1 MLSKDTQASKCSQ
14 SLPIM
19 GEVVRSTGE
28 GLLIFGG
35 TTEGRLAVEVCEQAG
50 KPYYYSTTSSLQSV
64 SMLHG
69 QRLTGAMDAG
79 QMKDFCQEHGVRCI
93 IDAAHPFAENLHR
106 TIAELGLPI
115 IRLQRSFGE
124 EIEGV
129 EYCDDFADALA
140 KLQACPARKLL
151 ALSGAN
157 TIAKLHDYW
166 TQHPTI
172 FRVLNRPESMKV
184 VDKNGLP
191 HDHIIYYKEREEY
204 FGEKGI
210 ADPLQP
216 GQVDAVTGS
225 TCPAGLPTEE
235 DEKNLMQQVGCDAII
250 TKESGETGGFDA
262 KVQAAL
268 SLGLRVLV
276 VRHPRLPSDW
286 TYVNGRH
293 SLRRAI
299 EHLLPDFFPLKT
311 GLTTGACAT
320 AATKAA
326 LLNVLTGEESE
337 EIAFALPDGEVMSIP
352 VASVVSEGQHS
363 ARATVK
369 KDFSDD
375 PDVTRGCMISSSV
388 ELLDTNEIEF
398 RQGEGVGV
406 VTLPGLGIPVGEPAI
421 NPTPRAMITNE
432 IRQLTDRG
440 VAVTISVENGR
451 ELAKRTFNPKVG
463 VVDGISI
470 IGTSGIVS
478 PLSNEAF
485 IQSICR
491 ELEVA
496 KAIGCKEI
504 AIVGG
509 KKAEEYL
516 KTPHPP
522 KGGEKNTAQPSP
534 PSCESMRSDPNDSL
548 RCIHYGNFVGE
559 TLKAAHRMGFERV
572 IVGIMIGKAVKLA
585 EGHLDTHS
593 HKVQMN
599 KQFLKQIVD
608 SLDLSAPTLDDITM
622 ARELW
627 NIMPPEFF
635 DEIVRL
641 CYKHCRTVFPTG
653 ELSICLIPNS

>member
-1 MLSKDTQASKCSQ
+1 M
-14 SLPIM
+14 I
-19 GEVVRSTGE
+19 
-28 GLLIFGG
+28 IFGG

-50 KPYYYSTTSSLQSV
+50 KPYYYSTMSSLQSV

-69 QRLTGAMDAG
+69 QRLTGAMDAE

-93 IDAAHPFAENLHR
+93 VDAAHPFAENLHR
-106 TIAELGLPI
+106 TIAEMGLPV

-129 EYCDDFADALA
+129 EYCDDFADAVA
-140 KLQACPARKLL
+140 KLQARPARKLL

-157 TIAKLHDYW
+157 TIAKLRDYW

-184 VDKNGLP
+184 VDKNGVP
-191 HDHIIYYKEREEY
+191 HDHIIYYK
-204 FGEKGI
+204 
-210 ADPLQP
+210 D
-216 GQVDAVTGS
+216 S
-225 TCPAGLPTEE
+225 TCPADLPTEE
-235 DEKNLMQQVGCDAII
+235 DEKNLMLQVGCDAII

-268 SLGLRVLV
+268 SLGLRILV
-276 VRHPRLPSDW
+276 VRHPKLPSDW

-451 ELAKRTFNPKVG
+451 ELAKRTFNPRVG

-478 PLSNEAF
+478 PLSNGAF

-516 KTPHPP
+516 IHNSQFTMHNP
-522 KGGEKNTAQPSP
+522 
-534 PSCESMRSDPNDSL
+534 SL

-572 IVGIMIGKAVKLA
+572 TLGIMIGKAVKLA

-599 KQFLKQIVD
+599 KEFLRKIAPLHLPPDHSVRGECASGIRHIAYD
-608 SLDLSAPTLDDITM
+608 GCAFTHATLNGITIHTSSSLVGFHPAPPPLAQRSGEGWGGAM

-641 CYKHCRTVFPTG
+641 CYKHCRTVFPDG
-653 ELSICLIPNS
+653 ELEIRLICDEVL